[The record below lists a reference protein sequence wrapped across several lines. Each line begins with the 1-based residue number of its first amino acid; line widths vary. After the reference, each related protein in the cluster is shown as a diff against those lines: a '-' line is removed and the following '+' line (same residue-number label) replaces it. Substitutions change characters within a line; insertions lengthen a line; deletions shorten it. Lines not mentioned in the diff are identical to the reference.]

1 MKKLDKWQKSFF
13 TMYLGQ
19 SFSLLS
25 SSAVQF
31 SIIWW
36 ITVQTGSAMALTVA
50 SVLGLLPHLLQEF
63 G

>member
-13 TMYLGQ
+13 TMYIGQ
-19 SFSLLS
+19 EFSLLS

-36 ITVQTGSAMALTVA
+36 ITVQTGFAMALTVA
-50 SVLGLLPHLLQEF
+50 SVLGLLPQL
-63 G
+63 